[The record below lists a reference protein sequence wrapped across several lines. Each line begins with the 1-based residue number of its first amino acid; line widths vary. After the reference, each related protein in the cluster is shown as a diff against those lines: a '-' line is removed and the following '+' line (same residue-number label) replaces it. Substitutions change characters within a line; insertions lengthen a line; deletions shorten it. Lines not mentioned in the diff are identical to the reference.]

1 MKICNAPLLCTTF
14 IICICIIFSN
24 PEELNDLLNQI
35 FNALEEEEGAETDN

>member
-1 MKICNAPLLCTTF
+1 MHHFYAPLLLF
-14 IICICIIFSN
+14 VYVSYF